1 MKPVVIAMPGNERLT
16 EELAAHLGLERDVA
30 TVLRFPDG
38 ECGSRRRSTRGTH
51 SNRIALAPA
60 IAASVMEFLP

>member
-16 EELAAHLGLERDVA
+16 EELAAHLGLERGVA
-30 TVLRFPDG
+30 TVRR

-60 IAASVMEFLP
+60 IAASVRELLP